1 LDRAKHPKQPETELT
16 LKKLPL
22 KKDTRRIALITG
34 ANKGIGF
41 EVAQQLGKQGVH
53 VLIGA
58 RNSSRGK
65 IAAAQLTSQRLL
77 ATYLPLD
84 VTDRVSIQKAAT
96 QISKDF
102 GKLDILV
109 NNAGISGGTIGTPPS
124 QTDLNV
130 VRQVYE
136 TNVFGATSVTLA
148 MLPLLRNSD
157 RAHIVNVSS
166 SLGSLTM
173 ALDPKD
179 EFYSINNLPYQ
190 SSKAALNAITIE
202 FAKELEAE
210 GIKVN
215 AACPGF
221 ADTDFNGHRGTKSA
235 KQAATI
241 IVKLSTL
248 GTDGPTGTFQ
258 NEDGELPW

>member
-1 LDRAKHPKQPETELT
+1 MT
-16 LKKLPL
+16 
-22 KKDTRRIALITG
+22 KDTRKVALITG

-41 EVAQQLGKQGVH
+41 EVARQLGEQGVH

-58 RNSSRGK
+58 RDEGRGK
-65 IAAAQLTSQRLL
+65 AAVEQLTSQDIL

-84 VTDRVSIQKAAT
+84 VTDATSIKTAADK
-96 QISKDF
+96 ISKEF

-109 NNAGISGGTIGTPPS
+109 NNAGISGNIGTPPS
-124 QTDLNV
+124 QTDIDAM
-130 VRQVYE
+130 RQVYE
-136 TNVFGATSVTLA
+136 TNVFGVTNVTIA
-148 MLPLLRNSD
+148 MIPLLRLAD
-157 RAHIVNVSS
+157 QARIVNISS
-166 SLGSLTM
+166 SLGSITM

-179 EFYSINNLPYQ
+179 MFYGINSLQYQ
-190 SSKAALNAITIE
+190 SSKAALNAVTVE
-202 FAKELEAE
+202 FAKELEGE

-221 ADTDFNGHRGTKSA
+221 VDTDFNGHRGTKSA

-248 GTDGPTGTFQ
+248 GANGPTASFQ
-258 NEDGELPW
+258 DENGELPW

>member
-1 LDRAKHPKQPETELT
+1 MAEDIRKV
-16 LKKLPL
+16 
-22 KKDTRRIALITG
+22 ALITG

-41 EVAQQLGKQGVH
+41 EVAQQLGEQGVH

-58 RNSSRGK
+58 RDEGRGK
-65 IAAAQLTSQRLL
+65 AAVEQLTSQNIL

-84 VTDRVSIQKAAT
+84 VTNTASISKAAA
-96 QISKDF
+96 QISQEF

-109 NNAGISGGTIGTPPS
+109 NNAGISGNIGTPPS
-124 QTDLNV
+124 QTDIDAM
-130 VRQVYE
+130 RQVYE
-136 TNVFGATSVTLA
+136 TNVFGTISVTIA
-148 MLPLLRNSD
+148 MIPLLKLADQAR
-157 RAHIVNVSS
+157 IVNVSS

-173 ALDPKD
+173 ALDPND
-179 EFYSINNLPYQ
+179 MFYGINSLQYQ
-190 SSKAALNAITIE
+190 SSKTALNAITVE
-202 FAKELEAE
+202 FAKELESE

-221 ADTDFNGHRGTKSA
+221 VDTDFNGHRGTKPV

-248 GTDGPTGTFQ
+248 GADGPTASFQ
-258 NEDGELPW
+258 SEDGELPW

>member
-1 LDRAKHPKQPETELT
+1 MT
-16 LKKLPL
+16 
-22 KKDTRRIALITG
+22 KDTRKVALVTG

-41 EVAQQLGKQGVH
+41 EVARQLGELGVH

-58 RNSSRGK
+58 RDEVRGR
-65 IAAAQLTSQRLL
+65 AAVEQLTAQNIF

-84 VTDRVSIQKAAT
+84 VTDDISIKEAAA
-96 QISKDF
+96 QISNEF
-102 GKLDILV
+102 GKLDILI
-109 NNAGISGGTIGTPPS
+109 NNAGISGGNISLRPS
-124 QTDLNV
+124 QTDINV

-136 TNVFGATSVTLA
+136 TNVFGVASVTIA
-148 MLPLLRNSD
+148 MVPLLKLADQARV
-157 RAHIVNVSS
+157 VNVSS
-166 SLGSLTM
+166 SLGSLSL
-173 ALDPKD
+173 ALDPND
-179 EFYSINNLPYQ
+179 MFYGISSLQYQ

-202 FAKELEAE
+202 FAKELESE

-221 ADTDFNGHRGTKSA
+221 VDTDFNGHRGTKSA

-248 GTDGPTGTFQ
+248 GENGPTASFQ
-258 NEDGELPW
+258 DENGKLPW